1 MATTRAKPG
10 TAPGGPA
17 AAGVTNRQE
26 AAAALVAGGLTL
38 TEAARQSKCGLTT
51 LKRWAK
57 EPAFAKRVSEIR
69 SEMTSAAVG
78 VLAATMASAADTLRF
93 LARNAKQEAVRLAA
107 ARSVLELGVKLRES
121 VELAERV
128 AALESTSPAPTPRPR
143 RPA

>member
-38 TEAARQSKCGLTT
+38 TEAARRSKCGLTT

-57 EPAFAKRVSEIR
+57 EPAFARRVNALR
-69 SEMTSAAVG
+69 SEMTGQAVG
-78 VLAATMASAADTLRF
+78 VLAATMTSAADTLRF

-107 ARSVLELGVKLRES
+107 ARAVLELAVRLRES
-121 VELAERV
+121 QELADRV
-128 AALESTSPAPTPRPR
+128 AALEAQ
-143 RPA
+143 